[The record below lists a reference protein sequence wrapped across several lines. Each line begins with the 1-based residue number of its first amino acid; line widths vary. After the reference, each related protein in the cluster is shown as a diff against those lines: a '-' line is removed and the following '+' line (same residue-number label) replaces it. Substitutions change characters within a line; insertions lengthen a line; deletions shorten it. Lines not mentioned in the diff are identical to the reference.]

1 MSRRFPEYKGLDL
14 AKVNNE
20 VLKMWDDHGTFHK
33 SLRSRNGKGEFVFYE
48 GPPSA
53 NGMPGIHHVMA
64 RAIKDAICRYKT
76 LQGYEVKRKAGWDTH
91 GLPVELGVEKAMGI
105 TREDI
110 GVKISVE
117 DYNAACRRDVM
128 KYTDAWE
135 DLTRHMG
142 YWVDMDNPY
151 VTYDNRYIETLW
163 WLLKDL
169 YKKGLL
175 YEGYT
180 IQPFSPAAG
189 TGLSSHELNMPGCY
203 KDVKDTTCIA
213 LFNVKKD
220 AKSAFLFEGIDTAG
234 VKIMAWTTTPWTLP
248 SNTALAV
255 GPDIKYARIKTVNPY
270 TGEPITVVLAE
281 ELLPV
286 IFAPDKKLDYQV
298 LSTFRGSELKG
309 IGYEQ
314 LINWVNPGDGAF
326 RVITGD
332 FVTTVDGTGIVH
344 IAPTFG
350 ADDYRAGRENGIPPL
365 LVVMSDGMQ
374 GPLVDRRGRMIPLSD
389 LDQAFVATHV
399 NTATYGPF
407 AGRYVKNEYDESLK
421 ESDPTIDVDIAVML
435 KQEGKAFRIEKQV
448 HTYPHCWRT
457 DKPVLYYPLDS
468 WFIRTTA
475 LRDRMIE
482 LNNTIN
488 WKPESTGS
496 GRFGKW
502 LENLV
507 DWNLSRSRYWGTPL
521 PIWMTED
528 RQEEICIGSVAELK
542 MEIARSVDAGYMTH
556 NPLENFTEGDNS
568 SENYSLLDLH
578 RPYVDD
584 IILVSRS
591 GRPMKRETDLI
602 DVWFDS
608 GSMPYAQAHYP
619 FENRENFS
627 EMFPADFIAE
637 GVDQTRGWFFTL
649 HAIATMVS
657 DSVSYKNIIS
667 NGLVLDK
674 NGNKMSKRLGNAVDP
689 FKAIDQHG
697 SDPLRWYMLTNAQP
711 WDNLRF
717 DMSGVEEVKRK
728 FFGTLFNTYSFF
740 ALYAN
745 VDGFTGSEPQV
756 PVERRPEIDRWIIS
770 LLNSLIKEVTE
781 KYDDYD
787 ITPAGRAISDFVTE
801 NLSNWYVRLNRK
813 RYWGGGLDED
823 KLSAY
828 QTLYTCLETVAMLA
842 APIIP
847 FFTDRIF
854 TDLNSVSGKHKDGS
868 VHLVSFPLFD
878 GKLIDKKLEER
889 MEIAQKMSSMIL
901 ALRRKVNIRVRQ
913 PLAKIM
919 VPVSDKHFR
928 KSFDAVRPLILAEVN
943 VKEVEY
949 VDDTSGILVRK
960 VKPNFKLLGP
970 RFGKNM
976 KEAGA
981 AIMALSQDQIAEF
994 EKQGTW
1000 NLELDGESY
1009 QITSAE
1015 VEIISEDIPGW
1026 LVANEGRLT
1035 VALDITVTE
1044 ELLHEGIARE
1054 FVNRIQNI
1062 RKESGFEVTD
1072 KIRVVIED
1080 LPFISGAVK
1089 KHSDYIASQTLALD
1103 ISLASSQDIASLS
1116 FREIDIEETMVKVVV
1131 EKVKL

>member
-657 DSVSYKNIIS
+657 DSVSYRNIIS

-868 VHLVSFPLFD
+868 VHLVSFPSFD

-981 AIMALSQDQIAEF
+981 AIMALSQDSDSRIRETGNM
-994 EKQGTW
+994 EPGT
-1000 NLELDGESY
+1000 
-1009 QITSAE
+1009 
-1015 VEIISEDIPGW
+1015 
-1026 LVANEGRLT
+1026 
-1035 VALDITVTE
+1035 
-1044 ELLHEGIARE
+1044 
-1054 FVNRIQNI
+1054 
-1062 RKESGFEVTD
+1062 
-1072 KIRVVIED
+1072 
-1080 LPFISGAVK
+1080 
-1089 KHSDYIASQTLALD
+1089 
-1103 ISLASSQDIASLS
+1103 
-1116 FREIDIEETMVKVVV
+1116 
-1131 EKVKL
+1131 